1 MEATAS
7 DDDRPDDDETGH
19 SPMRS
24 ATHTFASETAEIRR
38 ARQAVSASLRSWG
51 AAPDPNTMLVVS
63 ELMTNA
69 VRHGLG
75 VVHVTVS
82 IDDRRVRVEV
92 HDQGAGLPAFREP
105 ETSGTGVGGF
115 GLHLVDALAE
125 DWGIEKG
132 VGTRVWAETRRDP
145 DAGLVEPP
153 GAAMPAGAGFGAAM
167 TMASSPPSGH
177 AGSLA
182 GPPAPAGGAE
192 WDAGQFPPCRPL
204 DGFGNPHRLV

>member
-1 MEATAS
+1 MEATPS
-7 DDDRPDDDETGH
+7 DDDRPDHDETGH

-24 ATHTFASETAEIRR
+24 ATHTFASDTAEIRR

-51 AAPDPNTMLVVS
+51 TAPDPNTMLVVS

-69 VRHGLG
+69 VRHGRG

-82 IDDRRVRVEV
+82 IDERRVRVEV

-105 ETSGTGVGGF
+105 ETTGTSVGGF

-132 VGTRVWAETRRDP
+132 MGTRVWAETRRDP
-145 DAGLVEPP
+145 DPDAGLAAPP

-167 TMASSPPSGH
+167 TLASPP
-177 AGSLA
+177 
-182 GPPAPAGGAE
+182 PAGGAV

-204 DGFGNPHRLV
+204 DGFGKPHRLV